1 MPEDKEDLPA
11 FHNMLQAKRSDF
23 YGMQAKQQAFAW
35 KREIVKKQQSAH
47 KDWAEEGK
55 LLKEAQAAVLDEWY
69 KWLEANKLPKVLPE
83 KVSELQEQ
91 WNKIYA
97 EEGRGKIIDVRIDG
111 AQEKLAGFAKRA
123 GSIIRAA
130 GMSCPITP
138 ESIAYIY
145 EENKKRNLEWRS
157 ISEKNRQHDEYER
170 EMNKLKS
177 DWASCEREMNALFRL
192 VNAVNAEDFA
202 EKVNAHENHDR
213 LLKDWENVRHDIRL
227 YAGGEEEFNRLWAT
241 LESGR
246 YDEWMAEHQK
256 LAEKIAK
263 EEQELGDLQRQQ
275 GAAENEIFRLAG
287 DDTITKT
294 LQKKKELETEIGQT
308 MDCLLYT
315 SPSPR
320 DCS

>member
-1 MPEDKEDLPA
+1 M
-11 FHNMLQAKRSDF
+11 
-23 YGMQAKQQAFAW
+23 
-35 KREIVKKQQSAH
+35 
-47 KDWAEEGK
+47 
-55 LLKEAQAAVLDEWY
+55 
-69 KWLEANKLPKVLPE
+69 LPE

-177 DWASCEREMNALFRL
+177 DWASCERNECFILPC
-192 VNAVNAEDFA
+192 ECS
-202 EKVNAHENHDR
+202 KC
-213 LLKDWENVRHDIRL
+213 
-227 YAGGEEEFNRLWAT
+227 
-241 LESGR
+241 GR
-246 YDEWMAEHQK
+246 FCGK
-256 LAEKIAK
+256 GKC
-263 EEQELGDLQRQQ
+263 
-275 GAAENEIFRLAG
+275 
-287 DDTITKT
+287 T
-294 LQKKKELETEIGQT
+294 
-308 MDCLLYT
+308 
-315 SPSPR
+315 
-320 DCS
+320 

>member
-1 MPEDKEDLPA
+1 
-11 FHNMLQAKRSDF
+11 
-23 YGMQAKQQAFAW
+23 MQAKQQAFAW
-35 KREIVKKQQSAH
+35 KRETVKKQQSAH

-177 DWASCEREMNALFRL
+177 DWASCEREMNALFCL

-213 LLKDWENVRHDIRL
+213 LLKDWETCGMISVFMPAVRKSLIVCGPPWRADGMMNGWQNIKNSR
-227 YAGGEEEFNRLWAT
+227 ER
-241 LESGR
+241 
-246 YDEWMAEHQK
+246 
-256 LAEKIAK
+256 
-263 EEQELGDLQRQQ
+263 
-275 GAAENEIFRLAG
+275 
-287 DDTITKT
+287 
-294 LQKKKELETEIGQT
+294 
-308 MDCLLYT
+308 
-315 SPSPR
+315 
-320 DCS
+320 

>member
-1 MPEDKEDLPA
+1 MEAGNSE
-11 FHNMLQAKRSDF
+11 
-23 YGMQAKQQAFAW
+23 
-35 KREIVKKQQSAH
+35 KQQSAH

-111 AQEKLAGFAKRA
+111 AREKLAGFAKRA

-177 DWASCEREMNALFRL
+177 DWASCEREMNALFCL

-227 YAGGEEEFNRLWAT
+227 YAGGEEEFNRLWVT

-246 YDEWMAEHQK
+246 YDEWMAEHQNSRK
-256 LAEKIAK
+256 DSKRRAGTGRFAK
-263 EEQELGDLQRQQ
+263 T
-275 GAAENEIFRLAG
+275 AG
-287 DDTITKT
+287 GCRK
-294 LQKKKELETEIGQT
+294 
-308 MDCLLYT
+308 
-315 SPSPR
+315 
-320 DCS
+320 